1 MPTTTDVSN
10 NLSKER
16 GGGSVVADW
25 VTVAG
30 SHSSTKSANGSGS
43 VEVVEVIVVTGAS
56 EVELDVVVVWV
67 VVAVAELWVA
77 TVLHGLVEGEV
88 GSSLIVLE
96 DVKEVPLLVD
106 EVDVDT
112 CVLIAM
118 ELTWIR
124 GEPASPVQASLPI
137 LN

>member
-56 EVELDVVVVWV
+56 EVELNVVVV
-67 VVAVAELWVA
+67 
-77 TVLHGLVEGEV
+77 
-88 GSSLIVLE
+88 
-96 DVKEVPLLVD
+96 
-106 EVDVDT
+106 
-112 CVLIAM
+112 
-118 ELTWIR
+118 
-124 GEPASPVQASLPI
+124 
-137 LN
+137 

>member
-1 MPTTTDVSN
+1 M
-10 NLSKER
+10 
-16 GGGSVVADW
+16 
-25 VTVAG
+25 
-30 SHSSTKSANGSGS
+30 
-43 VEVVEVIVVTGAS
+43 
-56 EVELDVVVVWV
+56 
-67 VVAVAELWVA
+67 
-77 TVLHGLVEGEV
+77 LHGLVEEEV

-106 EVDVDT
+106 EVDFDT

-137 LN
+137 LK